1 MTRTVFRSRLA
12 PLVTAIVLLSSCG
25 SDIVRLPDCL
35 DCRPVE
41 MTMDQSFEAELGWGI
56 RPSETPAEY
65 TWIVVDPGSMTVVSE
80 TAGTRSEDPDEFVG
94 GISHYALIT
103 LEPTESGA
111 TAVRFE
117 LVDADGGVR
126 ETLEIAVV
134 VSE

>member
-1 MTRTVFRSRLA
+1 
-12 PLVTAIVLLSSCG
+12 
-25 SDIVRLPDCL
+25 
-35 DCRPVE
+35 

-65 TWIVVDPGSMTVVSE
+65 TWTVADSGSMTVLSE
-80 TAGTRSEDPDEFVG
+80 DAGTRSEDPDEFVG

-111 TAVRFE
+111 TTVRFE